1 MMSSLSPARSL
12 SDEDEHS
19 VEVVLEDSRELLSL
33 TSPPPGR
40 GKSPPK

>member
-12 SDEDEHS
+12 SDDEHS
-19 VEVVLEDSRELLSL
+19 VEVILEDSRELLSL